1 MRSTW
6 VSFTRA
12 LDAGGRIRVAALP
25 TRAFTL
31 LELLVVA
38 GVIAL
43 LAGLLLP
50 ALAKAK
56 AKSQGIFC
64 LGNHRQ
70 LALALQMYADDHGD
84 ALPYNMG
91 AEGIR
96 RTIAEDRYLNWVNN
110 VMTWE
115 LDPDNTNTHWL
126 VEGGLGP
133 YCLRVGSVFK
143 CPSDTAL
150 SAVQRRAGWTS
161 RVRSVSLNAMFGYA
175 AGFLQG
181 NVNTNNPYHNQF
193 FKLTDVREP
202 AGIFTFVDEHPDSIN
217 DGYFLNRLAN
227 LEWIDLPASYHNGAA
242 SLAFADGHA
251 EPHRWLY
258 AHTKPPARPDAAPL
272 PFAVPPTE
280 RADYDW
286 LTTRMTTARARAE
299 RD

>member
-1 MRSTW
+1 LA
-6 VSFTRA
+6 SFHDAAGAGRRTRA
-12 LDAGGRIRVAALP
+12 AAAR

-38 GVIAL
+38 SVIAI

-56 AKSQGIFC
+56 AKSQGSLC
-64 LGNHRQ
+64 LSNYRQ
-70 LALALQMYADDHGD
+70 LALALQLYADDHDD

-96 RTIAEDRYLNWVNN
+96 RSIAEERYLNWVNN

-150 SAVQRRAGWTS
+150 STIQRRAGWTS

-181 NVNTNNPYHNQF
+181 GVNTNNPYHSQF
-193 FKLTDVREP
+193 FKLAEVREP
-202 AGIFTFVDEHPDSIN
+202 ARIFSFVDEHPDSIN

-242 SLAFADGHA
+242 TLAFADGHA
-251 EPHRWLY
+251 ETHRWLY
-258 AHTKPPARPDAAPL
+258 AHTKPPARPDAAAL

-286 LTTRMTTARARAE
+286 LTTRMTTARPQAARE
-299 RD
+299 